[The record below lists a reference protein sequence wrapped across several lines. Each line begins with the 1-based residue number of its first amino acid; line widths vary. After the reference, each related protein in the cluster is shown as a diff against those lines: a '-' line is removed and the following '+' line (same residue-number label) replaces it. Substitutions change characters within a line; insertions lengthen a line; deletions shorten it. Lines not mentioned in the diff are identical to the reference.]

1 MFLLCAEFWLVNL
14 SDLARI
20 AIMYTS
26 GGLYTDSD
34 ILALRPVE
42 NLKNVLAIQVEA
54 VVLPNYFV
62 FGINNGI

>member
-1 MFLLCAEFWLVNL
+1 MFLLCAEFWVVNL

-20 AIMYTS
+20 AIVYTS

-42 NLKNVLAIQVEA
+42 NLKNVLAIQVKA
-54 VVLPNYFV
+54 VVLPKYFV